1 MIHVQDLLKGLFEL
15 PMAAQLLGMIDD
27 PYRDLDRL
35 DPSSRVKFD

>member
-1 MIHVQDLLKGLFEL
+1 VIHVQDLLEALFEL

-27 PYRDLDRL
+27 PYRSLDSL